1 VKLKYLLFFIAVV
14 VIIVLPSYG
23 EVYKWVD
30 EKGTIHFADDLS
42 NIPERFRAEAVKRD
56 TPGESYGPE
65 VKDKPARPASIT
77 RTTQPEGIEINLLR
91 QHELM
96 VAEVILNDRLKQ
108 HFVVDTGASF
118 TLISRQAARELD
130 LRIDETTP
138 FIPIFTVSSLIFT
151 PLVTLKSLRVGKVE
165 MENVDALIHDM
176 PSGEGLLGNSFLSR
190 YRVILDSYLGKM
202 TIYSTEGISSP
213 DRPGGYERGYWT
225 GQFRFYIRILDDL
238 KNAKKQ
244 YERKGASSE
253 LNRVNNAIRYF
264 ENRLDELER
273 KASSAGVPRNWRE

>member
-1 VKLKYLLFFIAVV
+1 MKLKTLLFFIVV
-14 VIIVLPSYG
+14 FGVLVLPSYG

-30 EKGTIHFADDLS
+30 ERGTIHFADDLS
-42 NIPERFRAEAVKRD
+42 NVPEKFRGDAEKRNI
-56 TPGESYGPE
+56 PGESNGLE
-65 VKDKPARPASIT
+65 VKDKPARPAPIPK
-77 RTTQPEGIEINLLR
+77 TTQPEGIEINLLR

-118 TLISRQAARELD
+118 TLISRQAARDLD

-138 FIPIFTVSSLIFT
+138 FIPVFTVSSLIFT
-151 PLVTLKSLRVGKVE
+151 PLVTLKSMRVGKVE

-176 PSGEGLLGNSFLSR
+176 PSGQGLLGNSFLNR
-190 YRVILDSYLGKM
+190 FRVVLDPYLGKM

-213 DRPGGYERGYWT
+213 DRPGGYDRGYWT
-225 GQFRFYIRILDDL
+225 GQFRFYNRILEDL
-238 KNAKKQ
+238 KKAKMQ
-244 YERKGASSE
+244 SERKGASSE
-253 LNRVNNAIRYF
+253 LNRLDNSIRYF

-273 KASSAGVPRNWRE
+273 KASAAGVPRSWRE